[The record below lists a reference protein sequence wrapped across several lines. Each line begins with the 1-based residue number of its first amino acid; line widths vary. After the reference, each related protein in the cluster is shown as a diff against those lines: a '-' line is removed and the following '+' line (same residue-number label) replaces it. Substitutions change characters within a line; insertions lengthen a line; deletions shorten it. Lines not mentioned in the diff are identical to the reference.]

1 MPGADRAR
9 SGDFMVAAGALSAL
23 VAVAAGAFGA
33 HLLTEQVTDAALRTF
48 ETAVRYQM
56 YHALALLFA
65 GRFVARRPSGVLL
78 AACWMFLLGTLLFSG
93 SLYGLALTEERRLG
107 AVTPAGGALFLL
119 GWLCLGVGAL
129 RRGHSRAA
137 SE

>member
-33 HLLTEQVTDAALRTF
+33 HMLKEQVTNATLQTF
-48 ETAVRYQM
+48 ETAARYQM

-65 GRFVARRPSGVLL
+65 GRFVVRRPSGVLL
-78 AACWMFLLGTLLFSG
+78 AACWMFLLGTILFSG
-93 SLYGLALTEERRLG
+93 SLYGLALTEERWLG
-107 AVTPAGGALFLL
+107 PVTPAGGALLLL

-129 RRGHSRAA
+129 RRGHQRA
-137 SE
+137 SSD

>member
-9 SGDFMVAAGALSAL
+9 SGEFMVAAGALSAL